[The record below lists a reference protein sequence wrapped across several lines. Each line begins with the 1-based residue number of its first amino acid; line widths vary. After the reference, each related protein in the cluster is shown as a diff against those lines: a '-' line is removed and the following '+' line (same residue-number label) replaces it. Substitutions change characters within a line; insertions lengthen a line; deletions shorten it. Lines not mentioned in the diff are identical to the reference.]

1 MVWHLSNIYH
11 INKQIRAQI
20 YYNVSL
26 KGLFKSLKAKGGIKK
41 SQIKVNKC
49 KVIYSLIFSSDIKS
63 PSCVVLLGTLMT

>member
-26 KGLFKSLKAKGGIKK
+26 KGLYKSLKAKVERRNK
-41 SQIKVNKC
+41 QITN
-49 KVIYSLIFSSDIKS
+49 
-63 PSCVVLLGTLMT
+63 